1 MPSRDRQVV
10 FHQTESLG
18 VAAAMQ
24 IDPSMLPDDLEPDLS
39 GIDPAL
45 LRLSQAMTVAQEV
58 RLPNTGEETSL
69 ELEYINDIEEQED
82 RSKSIDDVL
91 TEFVSRRDAS

>member
-1 MPSRDRQVV
+1 MQV
-10 FHQTESLG
+10 
-18 VAAAMQ
+18 
-24 IDPSMLPDDLEPDLS
+24 DPSLLPNDHEPDLS

-69 ELEYINDIEEQED
+69 ELEYLNDIEEQDD

-91 TEFVSRRDAS
+91 AEFVSHRIACRYLPLVC

>member
-1 MPSRDRQVV
+1 VV

>member
-1 MPSRDRQVV
+1 MQV
-10 FHQTESLG
+10 
-18 VAAAMQ
+18 
-24 IDPSMLPDDLEPDLS
+24 DPSLLPNDHEPDLS

-69 ELEYINDIEEQED
+69 EFEFLNDNEEQED

>member
-1 MPSRDRQVV
+1 VPSRDRQVV

>member
-1 MPSRDRQVV
+1 
-10 FHQTESLG
+10 
-18 VAAAMQ
+18 MQ